1 MKIFAIS
8 DLHISRTS
16 DKPME
21 VFGGNWVGYLDKI
34 KADWTKKAA
43 EGDVVLIPGDISW
56 AMDLKE
62 ALFDME
68 EFSAL
73 PGEKILV
80 RGNHDYW
87 WKSISRI
94 RESLPPHVYAL
105 QNDAVRLG
113 NVVFCGSRGW
123 SVPGTPGFSETDEKL
138 YSREA
143 ERFRLSLLAA
153 ERMRR
158 EGDRLVVLIHYPP
171 FNVKRENSLFTDL
184 FERAGADAVIY
195 GHLHGRDVRA
205 DRLVIKNGVAYYLT
219 SCDLT
224 DNQLTE
230 VKL

>member
-1 MKIFAIS
+1 MRIFAIS

-113 NVVFCGSRGW
+113 NVGVERSRHARLFGDGRKTVQTRGGALPPL
-123 SVPGTPGFSETDEKL
+123 SSCRRADEKGGGQAGG
-138 YSREA
+138 SHP
-143 ERFRLSLLAA
+143 LSAL
-153 ERMRR
+153 
-158 EGDRLVVLIHYPP
+158 
-171 FNVKRENSLFTDL
+171 
-184 FERAGADAVIY
+184 
-195 GHLHGRDVRA
+195 
-205 DRLVIKNGVAYYLT
+205 
-219 SCDLT
+219 
-224 DNQLTE
+224 
-230 VKL
+230 

>member
-94 RESLPPHVYAL
+94 RESRQIGKCRFLRLAGVERSRHARLFGDGRKTVQTRGGALPPLSSCRRA
-105 QNDAVRLG
+105 
-113 NVVFCGSRGW
+113 
-123 SVPGTPGFSETDEKL
+123 DEKGGGQAGG
-138 YSREA
+138 SHP
-143 ERFRLSLLAA
+143 LSAL
-153 ERMRR
+153 
-158 EGDRLVVLIHYPP
+158 
-171 FNVKRENSLFTDL
+171 
-184 FERAGADAVIY
+184 
-195 GHLHGRDVRA
+195 
-205 DRLVIKNGVAYYLT
+205 
-219 SCDLT
+219 
-224 DNQLTE
+224 
-230 VKL
+230 

>member
-123 SVPGTPGFSETDEKL
+123 SVPGTPAFRRRTKNCTDE
-138 YSREA
+138 
-143 ERFRLSLLAA
+143 
-153 ERMRR
+153 RR
-158 EGDRLVVLIHYPP
+158 SASA
-171 FNVKRENSLFTDL
+171 SLFL
-184 FERAGADAVIY
+184 PQSG
-195 GHLHGRDVRA
+195 
-205 DRLVIKNGVAYYLT
+205 
-219 SCDLT
+219 
-224 DNQLTE
+224 
-230 VKL
+230 

>member
-87 WKSISRI
+87 WKSISRF
-94 RESLPPHVYAL
+94 RTMPSDWEMSFSA
-105 QNDAVRLG
+105 A
-113 NVVFCGSRGW
+113 RGGGAF
-123 SVPGTPGFSETDEKL
+123 PARPAFRRRTKNCTDE
-138 YSREA
+138 
-143 ERFRLSLLAA
+143 
-153 ERMRR
+153 RR
-158 EGDRLVVLIHYPP
+158 SASA
-171 FNVKRENSLFTDL
+171 SLFL
-184 FERAGADAVIY
+184 PQSG
-195 GHLHGRDVRA
+195 
-205 DRLVIKNGVAYYLT
+205 
-219 SCDLT
+219 
-224 DNQLTE
+224 
-230 VKL
+230 

>member
-94 RESLPPHVYAL
+94 RESLPRLAGVERSRHARLFGDGRKTVQTRGGAL
-105 QNDAVRLG
+105 PPLSSCRRA
-113 NVVFCGSRGW
+113 
-123 SVPGTPGFSETDEKL
+123 DEKGGGQAGG
-138 YSREA
+138 SHP
-143 ERFRLSLLAA
+143 LSAL
-153 ERMRR
+153 
-158 EGDRLVVLIHYPP
+158 
-171 FNVKRENSLFTDL
+171 
-184 FERAGADAVIY
+184 
-195 GHLHGRDVRA
+195 
-205 DRLVIKNGVAYYLT
+205 
-219 SCDLT
+219 
-224 DNQLTE
+224 
-230 VKL
+230 

>member
-73 PGEKILV
+73 PGERCRQIGKCRFLRLAGV
-80 RGNHDYW
+80 ERSRHARLFGDGRKTVQTRGGA
-87 WKSISRI
+87 
-94 RESLPPHVYAL
+94 LPPLSSCRRA
-105 QNDAVRLG
+105 
-113 NVVFCGSRGW
+113 
-123 SVPGTPGFSETDEKL
+123 DEKGGGQAGG
-138 YSREA
+138 SHP
-143 ERFRLSLLAA
+143 LSAL
-153 ERMRR
+153 
-158 EGDRLVVLIHYPP
+158 
-171 FNVKRENSLFTDL
+171 
-184 FERAGADAVIY
+184 
-195 GHLHGRDVRA
+195 
-205 DRLVIKNGVAYYLT
+205 
-219 SCDLT
+219 
-224 DNQLTE
+224 
-230 VKL
+230 